1 MPVRAQF
8 SVGPC
13 GRKGTT
19 IAFSIPDGTTI
30 HLGTTF
36 GTPVSITAISNATT
50 AVATAAG
57 HSLSAG
63 DIITV
68 KSGWQR
74 INERVFRVANPLAST
89 FELEGLDTS
98 DTTAFP
104 TGTSAGSA
112 TKVLTF
118 TQITQVIGISTSG
131 GDQQYATVSPL
142 EADFEIQIPTM
153 YSAQSLSME
162 IGDDPSLV
170 GYQALKKAADA
181 RAIRPLMMINKNG
194 SKIYYYGYVSLNETP
209 TKNKGQVDTVNSSF
223 SLLSRPTRYAA

>member
-30 HLGTTF
+30 HLGATF
-36 GTPVSITAISNATT
+36 GALVSITAISNAST

-57 HSLSAG
+57 HGFTAG
-63 DIITV
+63 DVVTV

-74 INERVFRVANPLAST
+74 LNDRVFRVANPLATT
-89 FELEGLDTS
+89 FELEGMDTS
-98 DTTAFP
+98 DTSAFP

-112 TKVLTF
+112 TKALTF

-131 GDQQYATVSPL
+131 GDQQFATVSPL
-142 EADFEIQIPTM
+142 ESDFEIQIPTM
-153 YSAQSLSME
+153 YSAQSLSLE
-162 IGDDPSLV
+162 IGDDPTLA

-181 RAIRPLMMINKNG
+181 RAIRPLLLQNKNG

-223 SLLSRPTRYAA
+223 SLQSRPTRYAA

>member
-1 MPVRAQF
+1 LPVRAQP

-30 HLGTTF
+30 HLGATF
-36 GTPVSITAISNATT
+36 GSAISITSISNATT
-50 AVATAAG
+50 AVVTAAAHG
-57 HSLSAG
+57 LSAG

-74 INERVFRVANPLAST
+74 INERVFRVANPLAGT

-98 DTTAFP
+98 DTSAFP
-104 TGTSAGSA
+104 IGTSSGSA
-112 TKVLTF
+112 VKTLTF

-131 GDQQYATVSPL
+131 GDQQFATVSPL
-142 EADFEIQIPTM
+142 ESDFEIQIPTM
-153 YSAQSLSME
+153 YSAQSLSMD
-162 IGDDPSLV
+162 IGDDPTLA

-181 RAIRPLMMINKNG
+181 RAIRPLLLQNKNG

-209 TKNKGQVDTVNSSF
+209 SKNKGQVDTVKSSF

>member
-1 MPVRAQF
+1 LPVRAQP

-30 HLGTTF
+30 HLGATF
-36 GTPVSITAISNATT
+36 GTAVSITAISNAAT
-50 AVATAAG
+50 AVVTAAAHG
-57 HSLSAG
+57 FAAG
-63 DIITV
+63 DIITI

-74 INERVFRVANPLAST
+74 INERVFRVANPASGT

-98 DTTAFP
+98 DTSAFP
-104 TGTSAGSA
+104 IGTSAGSA
-112 TKVLTF
+112 VKTLTF

-131 GDQQYATVSPL
+131 GDQQFATVSPL
-142 EADFEIQIPTM
+142 ESDFEIQIPTM

-162 IGDDPSLV
+162 IGDDPTLA

-181 RAIRPLMMINKNG
+181 RAIRPLLLQNKNG

-209 TKNKGQVDTVNSSF
+209 TKNKGQVDTVSSSF